1 MEALL
6 KQYGSLA
13 PGKYKNWEIKKMTH
27 GFKDKLGEGG
37 FGGVYKGELSNG
49 RTVAVK
55 ILKASK
61 GDGEEFIN
69 EVASISQTSHVN
81 MASILGYYVDGRTRA
96 LIYDFVLNESL
107 KKYIYGDV
115 SLLGLH
121 RLYQI
126 AVGIA
131 KRLEYLHCRCNKRIL
146 HFNLK
151 PHNIFLD
158 EEFYPKIS
166 NFGLAK
172 LCTRK
177 ESIVSMLGAQGTIG
191 LIAPEVI
198 RRTFGQVSHKSD
210 IYSHGIMVLE
220 IVGGRKNIK
229 EEVSHTSEIYFP
241 YWAYQHVQLDD
252 DLKLHGILRKEE
264 EETVRKMILVG
275 LWPLSENNEKK
286 NVLNCEFHCRIPLQR
301 VIGDQ
306 VEFLVYHNSDQKIMN
321 ASGRG
326 HQPS

>member
-1 MEALL
+1 
-6 KQYGSLA
+6 
-13 PGKYKNWEIKKMTH
+13 MTH

-37 FGGVYKGELSNG
+37 FGGVYKGELSDG
-49 RTVAVK
+49 RTAAVK

-61 GDGEEFIN
+61 DDGDEFIN

-81 MASILGYYVDGRTRA
+81 IASILGYCVDGMTRA

-115 SLLGLH
+115 SLWGLH

-131 KRLEYLHCRCNKRIL
+131 KGLEYLHCGCNKRIL
-146 HFNLK
+146 YFNLK

-166 NFGLAK
+166 DFCLEK

-177 ESIVSMLGAQGTIG
+177 ESIVSILGARGTIG
-191 LIAPEVI
+191 FIAPEVI
-198 RRTFGQVSHKSD
+198 RRTFGQVSHKFD
-210 IYSHGIMVLE
+210 IYSNGIMVLE
-220 IVGGRKNIK
+220 M
-229 EEVSHTSEIYFP
+229 
-241 YWAYQHVQLDD
+241 LDD

-275 LWPLSENNEKK
+275 LWCIQTNPTQRLSMSKIRLGANHGFLGYARARPLSENNEKK
-286 NVLNCEFHCRIPLQR
+286 NVLHCEFHCGIPLQR
-301 VIGDQ
+301 VIGDR
-306 VEFLVYHNSDQKIMN
+306 VEFLVYHDSDQKITN
-321 ASGRG
+321 GSGRG
-326 HQPS
+326 YQPS